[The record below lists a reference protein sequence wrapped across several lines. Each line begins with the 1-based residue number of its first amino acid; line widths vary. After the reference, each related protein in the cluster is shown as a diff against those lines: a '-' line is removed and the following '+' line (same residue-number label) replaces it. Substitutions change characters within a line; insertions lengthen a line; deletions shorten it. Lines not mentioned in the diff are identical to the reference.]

1 MELLIFLDEI
11 HFLLFKILQSYG
23 TQVCKHLILSISIS
37 PIYIYM
43 SILRVPTFFTFFLC
57 LNFVSQA
64 QVLREGTKHAQL
76 LCRDDQDYIG
86 QPLSKVLEKISPFI
100 KAVSVEGGWFEAA
113 PNYVFLYAF

>member
-1 MELLIFLDEI
+1 MN
-11 HFLLFKILQSYG
+11 
-23 TQVCKHLILSISIS
+23 
-37 PIYIYM
+37 
-43 SILRVPTFFTFFLC
+43 ILRVPTFFTFFLC
-57 LNFVSQA
+57 LNFVSHA